1 MLLGVGRE
9 QPQDE
14 LQEPPA
20 GREQGL
26 LRAGA
31 QLVAGDLGAQ
41 AALRAAVAAARS
53 RSQAVIFLWA
63 AGIREAFFSW
73 AGMAGSA
80 SIAARAACAPA
91 SAELAACSAF
101 FAWA

>member
-20 GREQGL
+20 GAEQGL
-26 LRAGA
+26 LRAGRGW
-31 QLVAGDLGAQ
+31 LRDLGAQ
-41 AALRAAVAAARS
+41 SLAGGGGGGKVTLTGGDLLV
-53 RSQAVIFLWA
+53 A
-63 AGIREAFFSW
+63 AGIREAFFSR

>member
-20 GREQGL
+20 GAEQGL

-31 QLVAGDLGAQ
+31 QLVAGILERSP
-41 AALRAAVAAARS
+41 LRAAVAAARS

-63 AGIREAFFSW
+63 AGIREAFFSR